1 MKAILVIDLN
11 DTTLNECDTDVSKCW
26 AKVIVHAPIKGT
38 AHGIGSCI
46 YANDNV
52 ELKPM
57 PEKKILDEEL
67 FMSGNFRLI
76 QARFT
81 GWNDCIDTITGE
93 TE

>member
-1 MKAILVIDLN
+1 MKAILVVDIPK
-11 DTTLNECDTDVSKCW
+11 EY
-26 AKVIVHAPIKGT
+26 
-38 AHGIGSCI
+38 IGSDIDINLYCK
-46 YANDNV
+46 DGNV
-52 ELKPM
+52 IHEKCVNKLKLM